1 MTQSEFENGLKVLRI
16 KHHQQVADVSRQQNE
31 VKEEIANLGRN
42 IHEMQVLKSKLEQ
55 QRQYL
60 GMMRQEAETK
70 YSLEVQKFRE
80 ENWSETR
87 KLEEVSDWALVN
99 ELISRGYHGELKN
112 EQKDA
117 DWLAGIAAKFA
128 GAYITPPSVAE
139 LIEQQHD

>member
-1 MTQSEFENGLKVLRI
+1 MTQSEFENGMRELRQ
-16 KHHQQVADVSRQQNE
+16 KHYQQVAEVQRQQNE

-42 IHEMQVLKSKLEQ
+42 INEMQARKKKLEQ
-55 QRQYL
+55 QRIYL
-60 GMMRQEAETK
+60 GMIRHDADTK
-70 YSLEVQKFRE
+70 YNLEVQKFRD

-128 GAYITPPSVAE
+128 GAYITPPQSQN
-139 LIEQQHD
+139 L